1 MIFCKELNKSF
12 DTKDQMFIELKA
24 NKDKIIKL
32 KKASIK
38 HSDPFVA
45 TYKELNATKEESETS
60 TIKVGDFIYP
70 VINSCY
76 FFDSHGDVHI
86 TGLWD
91 VSARDQKGKIHYI
104 INHELEI
111 GKVIAYPNDVEP
123 FVTTVA
129 WKDLGYDYQG
139 STQVLVF
146 KALLSEASNE
156 DFKKAAIQ
164 GVPLQNSIRMQ
175 YISMT
180 LCVDSDN
187 DDFKQER
194 ENFYKYLP
202 DIANKQDVLDEGY
215 YWAITEAKIYLEG
228 SAVLRG
234 SNPITPLLTS
244 DPSNQDSQK
253 DEKDPTIVSPPIHV
267 KTKSFINLI

>member
-12 DTKDQMFIELKA
+12 ETKEQMFLELKA

-45 TYKELNATKEESETS
+45 TYKELTATKEESEAT
-60 TIKVGDFIYP
+60 TVKVGDFIYP
-70 VINSCY
+70 VINTTNY
-76 FFDSHGDVHI
+76 FDSHGDVHI
-86 TGLWD
+86 NGIWD

-123 FVTTVA
+123 QIVDMT
-129 WKDLGYDYQG
+129 WKELGYDFSG
-139 STQVLVF
+139 STQALVF

-164 GVPLQNSIRMQ
+164 SVPLQNSIRMQ

-180 LCVDSDN
+180 LCIDN
-187 DDFKQER
+187 EGDDFKQER

-234 SNPITPLLTS
+234 SNPITPLLTA
-244 DPSNQDSQK
+244 DPSKQDSQK
-253 DEKDPTIVSPPIHV
+253 DEADPTKVSQQSQV
-267 KTKSFINLI
+267 KTKSFIHII

>member
-12 DTKDQMFIELKA
+12 DTKEQMFIELKA

-32 KKASIK
+32 KKTSIK

-45 TYKELNATKEESETS
+45 TYKGLEIIKDEEGKATV
-60 TIKVGDFIYP
+60 KVGDFIYP
-70 VINSCY
+70 VINTTNY
-76 FFDSHGDVHI
+76 FDSHGDVHI
-86 TGLWD
+86 NGIWD
-91 VSARDQKGKIHYI
+91 VSARDQKGKIHYV

-123 FVTTVA
+123 QIVEMT
-129 WKDLGYDYQG
+129 WKELGYDFSG
-139 STQVLVF
+139 PTQALVF

-180 LCVDSDN
+180 LCVDSDS

-215 YWAITEAKIYLEG
+215 YWAVTEAKIYLEG

-234 SNPITPLLTS
+234 SNPITPLLTV
-244 DPSNQDSQK
+244 DPSKQDSQK
-253 DEKDPTIVSPPIHV
+253 DETDPTKVSPPIHV
-267 KTKSFINLI
+267 KTKSFIHII